1 MQVMCECTSPCKM
14 VALLNQ
20 ARLTPVKSVL
30 LVTAAIW
37 DVLPTETMLITNLTP
52 AHLQPIFLQH
62 RSARLVTEASFER
75 LFCLTPPHF
84 QILLGTSLFTS
95 CMQKMM
101 HINPHLVKKM
111 KNVKK
116 AQEKQH
122 MNMGRFHF
130 IVLRFSLLCETV
142 IFSAS

>member
-1 MQVMCECTSPCKM
+1 
-14 VALLNQ
+14 
-20 ARLTPVKSVL
+20 
-30 LVTAAIW
+30 
-37 DVLPTETMLITNLTP
+37 
-52 AHLQPIFLQH
+52 
-62 RSARLVTEASFER
+62 
-75 LFCLTPPHF
+75 
-84 QILLGTSLFTS
+84 
-95 CMQKMM
+95 MQKMM